1 MPKVASKIESTTLS
15 GSDLLTIDNHYLAG
29 MPQLAY
35 VGLSENWLL
44 KECGHRHW
52 MALAISNGKIDPEFH
67 DDQGHKSYAAF
78 TAVSVHSAT
87 LDHISENQRFS
98 ISTQL
103 SRPSRARF
111 CSSHQVIA
119 SDKNCVSVDMVST
132 FVFRRE
138 LGNNQSVTRASF
150 AAIDSVV
157 DEVLP
162 EHAVKLMQLSKQFRT
177 DDWQNHFGFKR
188 NDKKVLQEAA
198 FKPCP
203 NHDFNGA
210 NFLYFAS
217 FQAFVDRAEWQWF
230 NFKEIPQLKDR
241 DLFYYGNI
249 NVGDSLTVRL
259 CALMTNEESITHW
272 CEVVR
277 ENGTKIADIFTHKRF
292 KGASTNIDCLG
303 ETKRES

>member
-1 MPKVASKIESTTLS
+1 MNRL
-15 GSDLLTIDNHYLAG
+15 DLAKLDNTYLAG
-29 MPQLAY
+29 MPHLDY
-35 VGLSENWLL
+35 SGLSENWLL
-44 KECGHRHW
+44 KECAHQHW
-52 MALAISNGKIDPEFH
+52 MALARLTGKAAPEFH

-78 TAVSVHSAT
+78 TAVSVRAAT
-87 LDHISENQRFS
+87 LNHISENQRFS
-98 ISTQL
+98 ISSHL
-103 SRPSRARF
+103 SRPGRARF
-111 CSSHQVIA
+111 CSSHQVQA
-119 SDKNCVSVDMVST
+119 LDKNCVSINMLST

-157 DEVLP
+157 DEHLP
-162 EHAVKLMQLSKQFRT
+162 EPATKLMKLSKQFRVG
-177 DDWQNHFGFKR
+177 DWDHHFGFNKADR
-188 NDKKVLQEAA
+188 KVLQQVV

-249 NVGDSLTVRL
+249 NLGDSLTIRL
-259 CALMTNEESITHW
+259 CSLSTNEQTIRHW
-272 CEVVR
+272 CEVSR
-277 ENGTKIADIFTHKRF
+277 ENGTKIADIFTHKCF
-292 KGASTNIDCLG
+292 K
-303 ETKRES
+303 